1 MLGFLQSLVELLTLI
16 FKAIFHGKKK
26 QKRTSDQDG
35 TKKSDIQDTQ
45 APRRR
50 RRASITETTTTTTT
64 TEFVVS
70 GDSSGSSPTLPDK
83 TTTKKVRFKE

>member
-1 MLGFLQSLVELLTLI
+1 MFGFLQSIIELFTLI
-16 FKAIFHGKKK
+16 IKAIFHGKKK
-26 QKRTSDQDG
+26 QKHASDQEG
-35 TKKSDIQDTQ
+35 AKKSDIQDTQ

-83 TTTKKVRFKE
+83 TLTKKVRFKE